1 MKLLTMT
8 LVLPDIFMSPGRQ
21 LFLRANK
28 SVLQTFSLTT
38 HGHGQ
43 H

>member
-1 MKLLTMT
+1 MELLTMT
-8 LVLPDIFMSPGRQ
+8 RVLPDIFMSPRSQ

-28 SVLQTFSLTT
+28 PVLQTFSLTT